1 MQTDFKESFKRDL
14 KKTKEADL
22 RRSIANTI
30 EKVEQA
36 KILSEI
42 RNLKKLRGNKYRIR
56 IGNYRIGLIVEGGTI
71 VFVRVLHRKELYRYF

>member
-22 RRSIANTI
+22 RKNIVNAI

-36 KILSEI
+36 KSLSEV
-42 RNLKKLRGNKYRIR
+42 RSLKKLRGNRYRIR
-56 IGNYRIGLIVEGGTI
+56 IGNYRIGLTVEGGTV